1 MPLPS
6 RGRAGMKI
14 NNAEH
19 RRHCPGACCLSRGC
33 KILLLRP
40 ANLLPLRSYPMRQE
54 GAISKGLLEIFDG
67 FALLTNVFINGEG
80 LDDQ

>member
-1 MPLPS
+1 
-6 RGRAGMKI
+6 
-14 NNAEH
+14 
-19 RRHCPGACCLSRGC
+19 
-33 KILLLRP
+33 
-40 ANLLPLRSYPMRQE
+40 MRQE